1 MEDTLQTV
9 RELATH
15 ASDIKHLQDDMD
27 KLVKDVKEIKD
38 ALDNIQHM
46 LAEERGKDK
55 TVRGILTIAASL
67 VGGAVVWLL
76 DRIFK

>member
-1 MEDTLQTV
+1 MEDALQTV

-15 ASDIKHLQDDMD
+15 ANDIKHLQDDMD

-38 ALDNIQHM
+38 SIESIQRM

-55 TVRGILTIAASL
+55 TLRTVVTVAASAI
-67 VGGAVVWLL
+67 GGAVVWVL
-76 DRIFK
+76 DKVFK